1 LREIDLE
8 CNKTTERKGDKMTV
22 YDAIGLAEGFVEA
35 ESEEQVIEAWQFL
48 LDTGMVWSLQG
59 MFGRQAVSM
68 IEEGILVVK
77 DAKDIPEVLFV

>member
-1 LREIDLE
+1 
-8 CNKTTERKGDKMTV
+8 MTV

-68 IEEGILVVK
+68 IEEGIIIVK
-77 DAKDIPEVLFV
+77 DADDIADTLFI